1 MAKTKLVIELGS
13 SNTVIY
19 QVGYGIVL
27 REPSVIL
34 TKEGKLLEVGLKA
47 KKMIGKT
54 ETAFKVV
61 EPIKNGQ
68 IVDEKSAILMLKA
81 FLNKVVEGKTKIDA
95 TFVVSIGLTDNDL
108 LMFRSVAYGC
118 NISNVKFV
126 NTCLSGLIGA
136 GVSADKTS
144 AVACVNL
151 GGGTS
156 NFAVI
161 SLGKLIEGFS
171 VTFGGIDMDKA
182 IVKYVKDNKNID
194 ISLSMAEK
202 VKNECGSLFLQD
214 TTNMEIIGVDFD
226 TKRPVTEII
235 SSAEVREAIISF
247 FENIKSGID
256 HLLSGCTNDVIADIS
271 LNGIV
276 IIGGVAN
283 FTGLENFLTKKLGIP
298 VLIPDTPENYS
309 VLGANNI

>member
-1 MAKTKLVIELGS
+1 
-13 SNTVIY
+13 
-19 QVGYGIVL
+19 
-27 REPSVIL
+27 
-34 TKEGKLLEVGLKA
+34 
-47 KKMIGKT
+47 
-54 ETAFKVV
+54 
-61 EPIKNGQ
+61 
-68 IVDEKSAILMLKA
+68 
-81 FLNKVVEGKTKIDA
+81 
-95 TFVVSIGLTDNDL
+95 
-108 LMFRSVAYGC
+108 
-118 NISNVKFV
+118 
-126 NTCLSGLIGA
+126 
-136 GVSADKTS
+136 
-144 AVACVNL
+144 
-151 GGGTS
+151 
-156 NFAVI
+156 
-161 SLGKLIEGFS
+161 
-171 VTFGGIDMDKA
+171 
-182 IVKYVKDNKNID
+182 
-194 ISLSMAEK
+194 MAEK

>member
-1 MAKTKLVIELGS
+1 MAKIKFVIELGS

-27 REPSVIL
+27 REPSVIV
-34 TKEGKLLEVGLKA
+34 TKDNKLLEVGIKA

-54 ETAFKVV
+54 DTVFQVI
-61 EPIKNGQ
+61 EPIQNGQ
-68 IVDEKSAILMLKA
+68 IVDAKSAILMLKA
-81 FLNKVVEGKTKIDA
+81 FLSKVVEGKTKIDV
-95 TFVVSIGLTDNDL
+95 TFCVSTGLTDNDL
-108 LMFRSVAYGC
+108 LTFKQVAYEC

-126 NTCLSGLIGA
+126 NTSLSGLIGA
-136 GVSADKTS
+136 GVSAGKSS

-161 SLGKLIEGFS
+161 TLGKVIEGFS

-182 IVKYVKDNKNID
+182 IVKYVKDTKNMD

-202 VKNECGSLFLQD
+202 IKNECGSLYLQD
-214 TTNMEIIGVDFD
+214 TTNMEIIGVDCEN
-226 TKRPVTEII
+226 KRPVADII

-247 FENIKSGID
+247 FDNIKSGID
-256 HLLSGCTNDVIADIS
+256 HLLSSCTNDVIADIS

-283 FTGLENFLTKKLGIP
+283 ITGLENYLTKKLG
-298 VLIPDTPENYS
+298 VQVYIPDTPENCS
-309 VLGANNI
+309 VLGAINI

>member
-1 MAKTKLVIELGS
+1 MAKIKFVIELGS

-27 REPSVIL
+27 REPSVIV
-34 TKEGKLLEVGLKA
+34 TKDNKLLEVGIKA

-54 ETAFKVV
+54 DTVFQVI
-61 EPIKNGQ
+61 EPIQNGQ
-68 IVDEKSAILMLKA
+68 IVDAKSAILMLKA
-81 FLNKVVEGKTKIDA
+81 FLSKVVEGKTKIDV
-95 TFVVSIGLTDNDL
+95 TFCVSTGLTDNDL
-108 LMFRSVAYGC
+108 LTFKQVAYEC

-136 GVSADKTS
+136 GVSAGKSS

-161 SLGKLIEGFS
+161 TLGKVIEGFS

-182 IVKYVKDNKNID
+182 IVKYVKDTKNMD

-202 VKNECGSLFLQD
+202 IKNECGSLYLQD
-214 TTNMEIIGVDFD
+214 TTNMEIIGVDCEN
-226 TKRPVTEII
+226 KRPVADII

-247 FENIKSGID
+247 FDNIKSGID
-256 HLLSGCTNDVIADIS
+256 HLLSSCTNDVIADIS

-283 FTGLENFLTKKLGIP
+283 ITGLENYLTKKLG
-298 VLIPDTPENYS
+298 VQVYIPDTPENCS
-309 VLGANNI
+309 VLGAINI